1 MFVSLLREELNYW
14 LLTKMRR
21 RTGQSARFAG
31 IVVPVDDLIGR
42 RVMATGAFERT
53 QFDAVDRMLDTSDFI
68 GVRIDQNGLFVDVG
82 ANIGLYCVAY
92 AQRFRAA
99 LAVEANPH
107 TCAVLRAN
115 LGLRG
120 LANVTALCEGA
131 SDDHRQAK
139 IYVPTNGNLGWAT
152 LNPRHHD
159 LPLNAYD
166 ILCRPLDAMVD
177 EFGANLPV
185 SLLKI
190 DVEGHE
196 RAVLNGAREI
206 LARDRPVVL
215 FEVLTASDG
224 RACGDLLTSL
234 GYDRFWTFERWPRG
248 GGKLRRLAKGA
259 FSKLDVRALP
269 LTVDAFHHAPLVCAV
284 AAARPDPKTL

>member
-1 MFVSLLREELNYW
+1 MFVSLLMEEVNYW

-21 RTGQSARFAG
+21 RAARNDRFAG
-31 IVVPVDDLIGR
+31 IVAPVDDLIGR

-53 QFDAVDRMLDTSDFI
+53 QFDGVDQLLDNPAFI
-68 GVRIDQNGLFVDVG
+68 GVKVDLDGLFVDVG

-92 AQRFRAA
+92 ADRFPAA

-107 TCAVLRAN
+107 TFAVLKAN

-131 SDDHRQAK
+131 SDDHRRAK

-152 LNPRHHD
+152 LNPRHHN
-159 LPLNAYD
+159 LPLNEYE
-166 ILCRPLDAMVD
+166 ITCRPLDAMVA
-177 EFGANLPV
+177 EHGAGRPI

-196 RAVLNGAREI
+196 LSVLRGAREV
-206 LARDRPVVL
+206 LARDRPIIL
-215 FEVLTASDG
+215 FEVLTANDG

-248 GGKLRRLAKGA
+248 GGKLAKLAKGA

-284 AAARPDPKTL
+284 APAGG